1 MEIVEG
7 HLGRIDGL
15 AGGVRQ
21 KIVRMK
27 LAQRRSNE
35 MKNLLDV
42 VKFFTMR
49 KTREKEKS

>member
-15 AGGVRQ
+15 AGEVRQ
-21 KIVRMK
+21 IVTLR
-27 LAQRRSNE
+27 AQRRSNE